1 MRGRTREV
9 RPGNLQK
16 ENTAGVLQRASM
28 WFPLQNTK
36 TFLDIQLPDPWLWFL
51 CPSTSRNRPALIHKT
66 LSVPRFTWR
75 LVCFSFSP
83 CIRFSISGPKPLGN
97 INSTHVPT
105 SRSPPGPQNT
115 TDCPL
120 TEPNDTNSRVRLD
133 PPPSHSRYV
142 PTQSPID
149 SRRPL
154 WSPPAPK
161 PVHFHR
167 WPKG

>member
-16 ENTAGVLQRASM
+16 ENTAGLLQRTSM

-66 LSVPRFTWR
+66 HSVPRFTWR
-75 LVCFSFSP
+75 LVRFSFSP

-115 TDCPL
+115 TNCPL
-120 TEPNDTNSRVRLD
+120 TETLDFNWILHHLIPATCPHCLRLTPAVRCG
-133 PPPSHSRYV
+133 
-142 PTQSPID
+142 
-149 SRRPL
+149 PL
-154 WSPPAPK
+154 Q
-161 PVHFHR
+161 PVHFHQ
-167 WPKG
+167 WPKK